1 MKYLLLLLAVLFGF
15 AFHSG
20 LALPDQVAPDQSS
33 VTFSMKHLG
42 GTVTGTFSGMEGS
55 VIFDE
60 NNLAGSSMD
69 VSLDA
74 KSIDT
79 KNRAR
84 DSDLRGKKFFDVEN
98 HPRIRFRSIGII
110 KAPEGGYQVRG
121 QLTIKDV
128 TREEI
133 IPFKVEK
140 QGDAS
145 VFTGSFIVNR
155 KNYNLGKSS
164 FPPIGKEAKVEIKAI
179 VK

>member
-1 MKYLLLLLAVLFGF
+1 MKKILLICAVLFGF
-15 AFHSG
+15 AFSTA
-20 LALPDQVAPDQSS
+20 LVLPDEVAPDQSQ
-33 VTFSMKHLG
+33 VTFSMSHLG
-42 GTVTGTFSGMEGS
+42 GKVTGTFTGLQGN

-74 KSIDT
+74 NSIDT

-84 DSDLRGKKFFDVEN
+84 DKDLRGKKFFEVEKY
-98 HPRIRFRSIGII
+98 PRIHFKSLEIS
-110 KAPEGGYQVRG
+110 KTADGYQVRG

-140 QGDAS
+140 QGDVS
-145 VFTGSFIVNR
+145 VFTGSLTVNR

-164 FPPIGKEAKVEIKAI
+164 FPPIGKEAQVDIKAV

>member
-1 MKYLLLLLAVLFGF
+1 MKSLLLILAVILGF

-20 LALPDQVAPDQSS
+20 LVFPDQVAPDQSA
-33 VTFSMKHLG
+33 VTFSINHLG
-42 GTVTGTFSGMEGS
+42 GKVTGTFSGIEGS

-60 NNLAGSSMD
+60 NNLGGSSMD

-74 KSIDT
+74 KTIDT

-84 DSDLRGKKFFDVEN
+84 DKDLRGKKFFDVEN
-98 HPRIRFRSIGII
+98 YPRVHFKSLEII
-110 KAPEGGYQVRG
+110 KVAEGYEVRG

-140 QGDAS
+140 QGEVR
-145 VFTGSFIVNR
+145 VFSGAFTVNR

-164 FPPIGKEAKVEIKAI
+164 FPPIGKEAKVEIKAV

>member
-1 MKYLLLLLAVLFGF
+1 MKNLLLLLVVLFGF
-15 AFHSG
+15 AFSSG
-20 LALPDQVAPDQSS
+20 LTLPDQVAPDQSS
-33 VTFSMKHLG
+33 VTFSMSHLG
-42 GTVTGTFSGMEGS
+42 GTVTGTFTGLEGS

-98 HPRIRFRSIGII
+98 HPRIHFKSIEII
-110 KAPEGGYQVRG
+110 KAPEGYQVRG
-121 QLTIKDV
+121 HLTIKDV

-140 QGDAS
+140 QGDVS
-145 VFTGSFIVNR
+145 VFTGAFTVNR

-164 FPPIGKEAKVEIKAI
+164 FPPIGKEAQVEIKAVI
-179 VK
+179 K

>member
-1 MKYLLLLLAVLFGF
+1 MKNLLLLLAVVFGF
-15 AFHSG
+15 AFRSG
-20 LALPDQVAPDQSS
+20 FFFPDQVAPDQSS
-33 VTFSMKHLG
+33 VTFSMSHLG
-42 GTVTGTFSGMEGS
+42 GTVTGTFTGMEGS
-55 VIFDE
+55 VVFDE
-60 NNLAGSSMD
+60 NNLGGSSMD

-98 HPRIRFRSIGII
+98 YPRIRFKSLEIS
-110 KAPEGGYQVRG
+110 KAPDGYQVRG
-121 QLTIKDV
+121 QVTIKDV

-140 QGDAS
+140 QGDVS
-145 VFTGSFIVNR
+145 VFTGSFTVNR

-164 FPPIGKEAKVEIKAI
+164 FPPIGKEAKVEIKAM